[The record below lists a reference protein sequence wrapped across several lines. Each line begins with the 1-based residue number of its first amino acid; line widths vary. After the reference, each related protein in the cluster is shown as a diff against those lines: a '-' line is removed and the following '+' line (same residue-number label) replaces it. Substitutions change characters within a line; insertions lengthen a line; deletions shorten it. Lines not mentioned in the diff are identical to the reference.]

1 MPMETTLTD
10 LETRLACPGGDSLR
24 DSLLARARGL
34 ERSARASM
42 VSGLPRQ
49 DFPLW
54 QAAADAAAA
63 AQETLA
69 AWPVNDTQPDRP
81 SETGLPFPNPR

>member
-1 MPMETTLTD
+1 MDAMLTD
-10 LETRLACPGGDSLR
+10 LETQLAAADGAALRDTLLAKARHLEQSLR
-24 DSLLARARGL
+24 TPMAN
-34 ERSARASM
+34 
-42 VSGLPRQ
+42 GLPRQ

-69 AWPVNDTQPDRP
+69 AWPVNDTSFTHSPAAP
-81 SETGLPFPNPR
+81 LPFPPSR